1 MFNTLILMQVFLPQI
16 LFYVSR
22 ELRRRRLQARQ
33 REKALPPPN
42 EVRAVGSNS
51 LAADRPG
58 IRTARAEC
66 SLRLA
71 A

>member
-16 LFYVSR
+16 LFFISR
-22 ELRRRRLQARQ
+22 ELRRRRLQSGQ
-33 REKALPPPN
+33 RERVLPPPN
-42 EVRAVGSNS
+42 EVRGPGSDS
-51 LAADRPG
+51 VASDRPG

-66 SLRLA
+66 PLRLA

>member
-16 LFYVSR
+16 LFYVSC

-33 REKALPPPN
+33 REKVLPVPN
-42 EVRAVGSNS
+42 EVRAAGSNS
-51 LAADRPG
+51 VAADRPG
-58 IRTARAEC
+58 IRAAHAEC
-66 SLRLA
+66 PLRLA